1 MCVCKIVNG
10 QQGWY
15 YNLKEN
21 LDKEKQYDRAGEDGL

>member
-10 QQGWY
+10 QQGGC

-21 LDKEKQYDRAGEDGL
+21 LDKQYDRAG